1 MFNQTQ
7 QLSLEGPL
15 DSRVVSQRQQA
26 GLSLSY
32 LESWYVI
39 KRANEIFGY
48 SQWSSRTLDLDC
60 LVEEYDEAKK
70 MHRVSYSA
78 RCEIEVSM
86 GLDASGLVQITKPP
100 VRQGVGHGHGMSR
113 HSKGE
118 AHESAAKE
126 AESDA
131 QKRALKSFG
140 NQFGLALYDKEQKQ
154 VADGEAIEKAF
165 ATVLQMVKDK
175 FQGEDI
181 VLEGKYKL
189 SLDHVANSGDLGI
202 MAAIGKELKAIIE
215 RGEKGK

>member
-1 MFNQTQ
+1 M
-7 QLSLEGPL
+7 
-15 DSRVVSQRQQA
+15 
-26 GLSLSY
+26 
-32 LESWYVI
+32 
-39 KRANEIFGY
+39 
-48 SQWSSRTLDLDC
+48 DLDC

-70 MHRVSYSA
+70 RPRVSYSA

-86 GLDASGLVQITKPP
+86 GLDASGQATKPP

-154 VADGEAIEKAF
+154 VADGEAIEIAF
-165 ATVLQMVKDK
+165 ATVLQMVRDT

-189 SLDHVANSGDLGI
+189 SLDLVANSGDLGI
-202 MAAIGKELKAIIE
+202 MAAIGKELKAIML